1 MYFIYYFLFILFIFH
16 IFIRYSSIFLLYIY
30 YSLILFIIFCN
41 IFRYYA
47 KCPIQISPVLQV
59 AIQIRHPFLMLFSY
73 LIFLC
78 SFLNSKGDNL
88 ICFLNTLLKY
98 AESGIPTCSHITC
111 MLSLLSKSSFLA
123 CFKRI

>member
-1 MYFIYYFLFILFIFH
+1 MYFIYDFLFILYISYVFTQ
-16 IFIRYSSIFLLYIY
+16 YSSIFSLYIY

-47 KCPIQISPVLQV
+47 KCPIQITPVLQV
-59 AIQIRHPFLMLFSY
+59 AIQIRHPLLCYSPFLF
-73 LIFLC
+73 

-111 MLSLLSKSSFLA
+111 MLSLLPKSSFLA